1 MPQHVRGSTPP
12 RVSGVLLS
20 MSRLL
25 ANTRADKA
33 ITVLLVVSIA
43 VIGVMTFIGRA
54 SLTSTADEVEFLEE
68 DVVAPAR
75 DFKVLS
81 DLYAVRVIDTV
92 NRGSAGIYTADEV
105 VADLQAA
112 RVEGPE
118 LWTVVQEHMRAAHPG
133 ETELWDRIDAN
144 VAVANV
150 AMDEAIAGIQAG
162 GLAAVAD
169 YDGELYDE
177 IDPLTA
183 SFDEALLMLDESA
196 LVRSMHAV
204 DGANGGGQALLIGL
218 FASLVLL
225 GGGGAFLVRTVRASI
240 IQQEADAAEAE
251 RLSEMVS
258 SSDLG
263 MMFTDTDGVI
273 QYVNPELEK
282 LLRTV
287 EDALPFAVDAAVGS
301 AATALPA
308 HDAGTL
314 STLPH
319 VARVE
324 FGAESV
330 ELQITDITTGGVR
343 TGTMTTWRSV
353 TDQVRSAAQE
363 QATFAKTRELLEV
376 IKTKSGQLTMSSETL
391 TSISNDLAGGA
402 DETAAQAA
410 SVSAASEEASA
421 IAHSVATAVEQLQLS
436 VQEIASGAAA
446 ATSTATEAVT
456 VANHTRATIEQLG
469 ESSAEIGK
477 VIELISSIAEDTNVL
492 ALNATIEAARA
503 GEAGKGFAVVANEVK
518 DLAGETAKATEDI
531 KSRVERIQTD
541 TDAAV
546 LAIGRVAEVV
556 EEINSTQSGIAS
568 AVEEQTATTNEIAAA
583 VSDVAKTSQEI
594 TESIAA
600 VAGASNQTSEGA
612 GQTKVAAA
620 DLSELAHSLANL
632 STDDNTPVGV

>member
-1 MPQHVRGSTPP
+1 
-12 RVSGVLLS
+12 

-33 ITVLLVVSIA
+33 ITVLLVISIA
-43 VIGVMTFIGRA
+43 VVAVMTMIGR
-54 SLTSTADEVEFLEE
+54 SGLDSTAKEVEFLEE
-68 DVVAPAR
+68 DVVAPER
-75 DFKVLS
+75 EFKILS

-112 RVEGPE
+112 RIEGPA
-118 LWTVVQEHMRAAHPG
+118 LWAAVGEHMRAAHPADVA
-133 ETELWDRIDAN
+133 LWDTIDAN
-144 VAVANV
+144 VEVANV

-183 SFDEALLMLDESA
+183 SFDNALLLLDEIAAQVSA
-196 LVRSMHAV
+196 DAV
-204 DGANGGGQALLIGL
+204 SGADSSSQGLLIGL
-218 FASLVLL
+218 VASIVLL
-225 GGGGAFLVRTVRASI
+225 GGGGAFLVRTVRANI
-240 IQQEADAAEAE
+240 AQQEADAAEAA

-258 SSDLG
+258 SSALG
-263 MMFTDTDGVI
+263 MMFTANDGVI
-273 QYVNPELEK
+273 QYVNPELER
-282 LLRTV
+282 LLAVV
-287 EDALPFAVDAAVGS
+287 EGDLPVRVSDVVGS
-301 AATALPA
+301 PASAFPA
-308 HDAGTL
+308 HDPTSLAA
-314 STLPH
+314 LPH
-319 VARVE
+319 TARVE
-324 FGAESV
+324 IGAETV
-330 ELQITDITTGGVR
+330 ELQLSEIATGGVR
-343 TGTMTTWRSV
+343 TGVMTTWRSV

-363 QATFAKTRELLEV
+363 QAAFAKTRELLEV
-376 IKTKSGQLTMSSETL
+376 IKTKSGELTTSSETL
-391 TSISNDLAGGA
+391 TTISNDLAGGA

-421 IAHSVATAVEQLQLS
+421 IAQSVATAVEQLQLS

-446 ATSTATEAVT
+446 ATSTATEAVD

-612 GQTKVAAA
+612 GQTKLAAA
-620 DLSELAHSLANL
+620 DLSQLAYSLANL